1 MGRYALLI
9 LVPLAVLGCRSDRA
23 VVSTASEAT
32 SSDTSAATATAAPS
46 VPNPHAGLACAECHE
61 GGLADRSMPAVP
73 KDACTR
79 SGCHNENVP
88 AEVKLATVTFTHR
101 QHGSTGP
108 FTPECAGCHTHTSGS
123 EPIPGSGDTCG
134 LCHQKELSGTSG
146 EDCRLC
152 HQSPS
157 HIGMTSQ
164 GVAIPHQGLPWIE
177 GGCLRCHYAV
187 AKPVHDVSM
196 DRCRECHDDVSSV
209 AKAGIGED
217 LHPTHSG
224 IACISCHEADSH
236 RIEAMSSA
244 VDLSCG
250 DCHREEHGVQVKG
263 GPLSSSGCDACHRTV
278 HQAPQRMLLG
288 ILPEGTEAMPS
299 SHFMDGLTCRSCH
312 RAQDGGRATSNA
324 CVGCHRPEFA
334 KILTWWQ
341 EGVDQRTRS
350 VRSYLAGAEAAVEG
364 RGSRDPAVQ
373 AVDAAR
379 ASLDL
384 IRQAGGVHNIPLTHR
399 LFQDALA
406 EAAKAYRDVGRAAPT
421 PPSLG
426 RTPRRGLCAFC
437 HYRLPEP
444 GFSQSMP
451 DAFHREVLGVMGK
464 S

>member
-1 MGRYALLI
+1 
-9 LVPLAVLGCRSDRA
+9 
-23 VVSTASEAT
+23 
-32 SSDTSAATATAAPS
+32 
-46 VPNPHAGLACAECHE
+46 
-61 GGLADRSMPAVP
+61 
-73 KDACTR
+73 
-79 SGCHNENVP
+79 
-88 AEVKLATVTFTHR
+88 
-101 QHGSTGP
+101 
-108 FTPECAGCHTHTSGS
+108 
-123 EPIPGSGDTCG
+123 
-134 LCHQKELSGTSG
+134 
-146 EDCRLC
+146 
-152 HQSPS
+152 
-157 HIGMTSQ
+157 
-164 GVAIPHQGLPWIE
+164 
-177 GGCLRCHYAV
+177 
-187 AKPVHDVSM
+187 
-196 DRCRECHDDVSSV
+196 
-209 AKAGIGED
+209 
-217 LHPTHSG
+217 
-224 IACISCHEADSH
+224 
-236 RIEAMSSA
+236 
-244 VDLSCG
+244 
-250 DCHREEHGVQVKG
+250 
-263 GPLSSSGCDACHRTV
+263 
-278 HQAPQRMLLG
+278 MLLG